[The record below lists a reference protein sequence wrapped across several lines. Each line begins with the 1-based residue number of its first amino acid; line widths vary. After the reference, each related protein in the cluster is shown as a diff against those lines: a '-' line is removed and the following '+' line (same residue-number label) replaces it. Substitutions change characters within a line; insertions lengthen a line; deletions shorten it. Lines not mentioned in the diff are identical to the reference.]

1 MRQRIFQSTLAF
13 LLLMPGALAQT
24 GDWQSVMDLQPG
36 TSISVKAGHF
46 FAHNLCTLQSVNDET
61 LVCERI
67 QHGPGAFRVSPVHVF
82 RYNRKIV
89 REVRLEHS
97 DEANTA
103 LGAAVGAGA
112 GVAIGA
118 SLSPQRTGY
127 SRGGGALLL
136 GTIGGLMGG
145 VFARDFPIVHGR
157 VVYKP

>member
-1 MRQRIFQSTLAF
+1 MRQRIFQSALAF
-13 LLLMPGALAQT
+13 LLFTPAALAQT
-24 GDWQSVMDLQPG
+24 GDWQPVMELPPG

-46 FAHNLCTLQSVNDET
+46 FAHNLCTLQSVTEET

-67 QHGPGAFRVSPVHVF
+67 QHGPGALRSSPAHVF
-82 RYNRKIV
+82 TYDRKSV

-97 DEANTA
+97 DVANTA

-112 GVAIGA
+112 GAAIGG
-118 SLSPQRTGY
+118 SLSPRRTGY
-127 SRGGGALLL
+127 SRAGGALLL

-157 VVYKP
+157 VVYKQ

>member
-36 TSISVKAGHF
+36 TTISVKAGHF
-46 FAHNLCTLQSVNDET
+46 FAHNLCTVQSVTDET

-67 QHGPGAFRVSPVHVF
+67 QRGPGAWRTSLAHVF
-82 RYNRKIV
+82 TYNRKSV

-103 LGAAVGAGA
+103 LGVAVGAGA
-112 GVAIGA
+112 GAAIGA
-118 SLSPQRTGY
+118 AAVDPNSD
-127 SRGGGALLL
+127 AIINF
-136 GTIGGLMGG
+136 IGGIGLHPDCGAGLYAGSSMGLDR
-145 VFARDFPIVHGR
+145 RDTPS
-157 VVYKP
+157 